1 MVQRLHSLQH
11 QNRLSKLKIQRLKD
25 KIASIIDSQ
34 SVPTDD
40 ETASDL
46 EVIMKEEES
55 VALQGCAEGSFKQI
69 FWQQQKQAASRRVF
83 NGTFS

>member
-1 MVQRLHSLQH
+1 
-11 QNRLSKLKIQRLKD
+11 
-25 KIASIIDSQ
+25 
-34 SVPTDD
+34 
-40 ETASDL
+40 
-46 EVIMKEEES
+46 MKEEES